1 MSVEVKNINDKEMK
15 IRLMILACSMLLA
28 MSIAAAPVADTLRVQ
43 FRLRQHE
50 VDPAYAGNGK
60 RMDAFIDHLRQCV
73 KAEAA
78 NPDPAAAATELCI
91 RIYAGA
97 SPDGPAALNRR
108 LGEQRGQA
116 IRQAV
121 MDRLA
126 LEDMDQQVGYVV
138 VVNEGARWQQ
148 LETMV
153 AASGESW
160 RDEVL
165 EVLRRERY
173 DEADEDKQD
182 PRETELRLLR
192 GGLVWEELMSNYMPA
207 LRSVGSAVVMRVPK
221 MMRMA
226 QQGVRDTLV
235 IRDTVYYM
243 PYGQEGE
250 ALESLRSLMNSKTL
264 KTHKKKEEK
273 APVPLRTG
281 RAFALKTNLLF
292 LGTGTPNAQVE
303 WWLGRRWSVQIEA
316 LCAWWTLAHGA
327 YANQLLYGGMEMR
340 HWLGNRQKHSTIDG
354 WYIGLGGGAGL
365 YDLGWKSRGFQGEA
379 ALGYLALG
387 WQHRFGQRRQW
398 CVDLGI
404 GAGVFMTRYK
414 EYRGSSVSPE
424 GHEEKY
430 DDYLM
435 WQKNGHLTWPGC
447 THASISIGY
456 CFGK

>member
-1 MSVEVKNINDKEMK
+1 MK
-15 IRLMILACSMLLA
+15 IRLFILACSTLLA
-28 MSIAAAPVADTLRVQ
+28 MSAAAMPVTDTLRVQ

-50 VDPAYAGNGK
+50 VDLGYAGNGK

-73 KAEAA
+73 EAETA
-78 NPDPAAAATELCI
+78 NPNPAMAATELCI

-97 SPDGPAALNRR
+97 SPEGPAELNKR
-108 LGEQRGQA
+108 LGECRGQA
-116 IRQAV
+116 IRQAL

-148 LETMV
+148 LGEMVKASNET
-153 AASGESW
+153 W

-165 EVLRRERY
+165 EVLYRERHEET
-173 DEADEDKQD
+173 DNGNLDA
-182 PRETELRLLR
+182 REVDLRALH
-192 GGLVWEELMSNYMPA
+192 GGSVWAQLMDNYMPA

-226 QQGVRDTLV
+226 QQSARDTLV

-243 PYGQEGE
+243 PCGQEEE
-250 ALESLRSLMNSKTL
+250 AAESLRSLVNSKTL
-264 KTHKKKEEK
+264 KTHKEEK
-273 APVPLRTG
+273 APVPLRMG

-292 LGTGTPNAQVE
+292 LGTGTPNIQAE
-303 WWLGRRWSVQIEA
+303 WWLGRRWSVQLET

-327 YANQLLYGGMEMR
+327 YANQLLYGGMELR
-340 HWLGNRQKHSTIDG
+340 HWLGNRQKHSTLDG
-354 WYIGLGGGAGL
+354 WYVGLGGGAGL
-365 YDLGWKSRGFQGEA
+365 YDLEWKSQGYQGEA
-379 ALGYLALG
+379 ALGYLSLG

-398 CVDLGI
+398 CIDLGV
-404 GAGVFMTRYK
+404 GAGAFMTRYK

-430 DDYLM
+430 DDHLM
-435 WQKNGHLTWPGC
+435 WQKNGHLVWPGC
-447 THASISIGY
+447 THACISIGY